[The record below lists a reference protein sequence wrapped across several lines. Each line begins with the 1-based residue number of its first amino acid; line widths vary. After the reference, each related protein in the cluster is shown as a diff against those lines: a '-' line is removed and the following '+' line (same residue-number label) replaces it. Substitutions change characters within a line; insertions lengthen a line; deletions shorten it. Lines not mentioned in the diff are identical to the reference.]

1 MNPFGYTGEASQPL
15 EIRTAEAP
23 PVENSPATGL
33 PTIRGTAHVAETLTA
48 NTSGIADS
56 DGLASAIFRYQ
67 WMADDSDV
75 ASATGSSYTLES
87 DDLGKAISVRVSFT
101 DDAGNAETL
110 TSEATET
117 VTLLIWSGTLTAG
130 SSGTMSGYSL
140 PQSTGTLSPSEFSI
154 GVADLIVRMVLE
166 GDDGTL
172 ILGLDRQMSAPFT
185 LHVGTAPFSLEDA
198 ESFPSEDGT
207 GYTYRWDQV
216 GLDWSAVQSLA
227 LRMTT
232 AERPLT
238 AAFEA
243 TPESHD
249 GSADFTF
256 QLRFSEEFP

>member
-1 MNPFGYTGEASQPL
+1 
-15 EIRTAEAP
+15 
-23 PVENSPATGL
+23 
-33 PTIRGTAHVAETLTA
+33 
-48 NTSGIADS
+48 
-56 DGLASAIFRYQ
+56 
-67 WMADDSDV
+67 
-75 ASATGSSYTLES
+75 
-87 DDLGKAISVRVSFT
+87 
-101 DDAGNAETL
+101 
-110 TSEATET
+110 
-117 VTLLIWSGTLTAG
+117 
-130 SSGTMSGYSL
+130 MSGYSL

-154 GVADLIVRMVLE
+154 GVADFIVRMVLE

-172 ILGLDRQMSAPFT
+172 TLGLDRQMSAPFT
-185 LHVGTAPFSLEDA
+185 LHVGTAPFSFEDA

-207 GYTYRWDQV
+207 GYTYRWDQA

-256 QLRFSEEFP
+256 QLRFSEEFSLSYRTLRDHAFTVTGGDRD